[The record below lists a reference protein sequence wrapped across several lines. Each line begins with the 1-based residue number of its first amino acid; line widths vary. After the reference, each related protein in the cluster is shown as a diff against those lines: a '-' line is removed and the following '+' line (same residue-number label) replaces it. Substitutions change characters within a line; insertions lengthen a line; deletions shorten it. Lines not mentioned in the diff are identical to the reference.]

1 MRPLQFFVQGQPQS
15 LLLRGGQ
22 TLDRAADTLH
32 ADSTFG
38 RRAGLALVQPCLGAP
53 GGRGISG
60 TATFAK
66 ERSGE
71 TIEYHQR

>member
-1 MRPLQFFVQGQPQS
+1 MAPCLCPVG
-15 LLLRGGQ
+15 L
-22 TLDRAADTLH
+22 AAEGMEIGNH
-32 ADSTFG
+32 YADGTFG